1 MRCGTHVGIHP
12 PSYQLAPTQPPCSCC
27 RDLLPCV
34 VFVFSKKRIDAL
46 ADSLQV

>member
-1 MRCGTHVGIHP
+1 MIHVSPRC
-12 PSYQLAPTQPPCSCC
+12 AR

-46 ADSLQV
+46 ADSLQVC